1 MKLTPVISILD
12 YGSGN
17 LRSVLNVL
25 EYLGYKVH
33 ITKNL
38 DLIDS
43 STHLILPGVGSYKNC
58 VEKIKKNLS
67 FKLIKNQII
76 DKQKPLL
83 GICVGMQVLSS
94 SGYENG
100 EHNGLNII
108 KGKVVKLENTLL
120 PVPQVGWNEIEIKK
134 QDPILDGIP
143 NKSEFYFL
151 HSYQFKS
158 KSEKNILS
166 STNYEN
172 NFTSIINEK
181 KIYGVQFHPEKSQT
195 YGLRLLKNFVE
206 NIK

>member
-1 MKLTPVISILD
+1 MKFTPVISILD

-67 FKLIKNQII
+67 FRLIKNQII

-100 EHNGLNII
+100 EHDGLNII
-108 KGKVVKLENTLL
+108 KGKYIITYSHS
-120 PVPQVGWNEIEIKK
+120 
-134 QDPILDGIP
+134 ILMFI
-143 NKSEFYFL
+143 
-151 HSYQFKS
+151 
-158 KSEKNILS
+158 
-166 STNYEN
+166 
-172 NFTSIINEK
+172 IIN
-181 KIYGVQFHPEKSQT
+181 
-195 YGLRLLKNFVE
+195 
-206 NIK
+206 